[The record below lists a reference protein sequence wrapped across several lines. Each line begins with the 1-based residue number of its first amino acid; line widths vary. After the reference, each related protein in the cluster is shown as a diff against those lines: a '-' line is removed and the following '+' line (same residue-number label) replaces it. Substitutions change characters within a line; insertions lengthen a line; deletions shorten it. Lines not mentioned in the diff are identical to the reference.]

1 MAYSYNTHQ
10 QPYGHSMSQSPN
22 SAPVYTPLT
31 THHSTYDDNTLPYG
45 APAGGGGGA
54 APPPP
59 TSDDDQYAI
68 RPSSYFSNPHG
79 NNNNNNHNNTY
90 AASGSAIHLASPPR
104 SAASSYHNSVNGNGN
119 NGGGGGGGGTG
130 GTGGTGSGHAT
141 YGTNSNNYRYSSSTP
156 YTKVPL
162 SSPGLSSP
170 SAPTSD
176 PMSPHSAVPLLLNN
190 GGHPSPGLS
199 PPMGGGGGGGGF
211 YSPPPPFTTSLSSPS
226 LQKTQQAALAG
237 AGGGGGGLLSGG
249 GSNAIPVTSSNT
261 SATAHGVSS
270 SASHGLAGGFP
281 GIHGKRKMEQ
291 RRYSSFKHSNLD
303 YKNDETLRKAYLSR
317 TEHFI
322 SIWLPFLGFCA
333 ILGGMWG

>member
-1 MAYSYNTHQ
+1 MT
-10 QPYGHSMSQSPN
+10 QSPN

-31 THHSTYDDNTLPYG
+31 THPSSYDDNTLPYG
-45 APAGGGGGA
+45 APVAGGGGA
-54 APPPP
+54 APPGN
-59 TSDDDQYAI
+59 DQYAI
-68 RPSSYFSNPHG
+68 QPSSYFSNPHG
-79 NNNNNNHNNTY
+79 DNHNHNTY

-104 SAASSYHNSVNGNGN
+104 SAASSYHNSVNGNG
-119 NGGGGGGGGTG
+119 GGGSGGGA
-130 GTGGTGSGHAT
+130 GGTGSGHTT

-156 YTKVPL
+156 CNKVPM

-170 SAPTSD
+170 SASASTGD
-176 PMSPHSAVPLLLNN
+176 PISPHSAVPLLLNN
-190 GGHPSPGLS
+190 GGHPSPGLN
-199 PPMGGGGGGGGF
+199 PPMGGGQGGGGSNNGF

-237 AGGGGGGLLSGG
+237 AGGGLGGG
-249 GSNAIPVTSSNT
+249 GSNTIPVTSSNT
-261 SATAHGVSS
+261 PATAHGSS
-270 SASHGLAGGFP
+270 SHKFGGFP
-281 GIHGKRKMEQ
+281 IHGKRKMEQ